1 MQTQCKTNAAK
12 NAQKTQKQVTK
23 RSVGIHKNANNM
35 GKHAKQMQK
44 KGTNNATKMHQKS
57 KPNANEKQNNCDQK
71 RSVALYVRLVLFA
84 ILLLF
89 FGKFCAFPWENAKF
103 AAKNMPEK
111 HRTNIAHKTHK
122 HREKHTK
129 KVVCKIWLCMCI
141 LCAFWSLLFCVV

>member
-1 MQTQCKTNAAK
+1 MHRKRKNKSPREALEFTKMQTTWENTLNKCK
-12 NAQKTQKQVTK
+12 
-23 RSVGIHKNANNM
+23 
-35 GKHAKQMQK
+35 K